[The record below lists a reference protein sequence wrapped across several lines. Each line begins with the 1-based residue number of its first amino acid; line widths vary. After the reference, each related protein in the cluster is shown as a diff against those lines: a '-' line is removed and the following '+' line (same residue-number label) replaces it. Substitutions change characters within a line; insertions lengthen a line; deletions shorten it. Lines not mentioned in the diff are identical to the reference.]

1 MKGNLKMN
9 EPNEMAR
16 IESYFQH
23 FTDFDFELRRISV
36 YANLFFR
43 NTGSETIEN
52 PEIMIQISPE
62 STGELSGK
70 ILSPSLIQVFGV
82 YMKTKKGP
90 QRGWSFARE
99 DWFSH
104 GKKTGEYRIQ
114 SIEPIQLTPGSS
126 YELRELQIDFE
137 FPKLAGTI
145 QIDAYIFSGE
155 DMHSVLN
162 PICIHLYGTPQQ

>member
-1 MKGNLKMN
+1 
-9 EPNEMAR
+9 
-16 IESYFQH
+16 
-23 FTDFDFELRRISV
+23 
-36 YANLFFR
+36 
-43 NTGSETIEN
+43 
-52 PEIMIQISPE
+52 MIQISPKN
-62 STGELSGK
+62 TGKLSGK
-70 ILSPSLIQVFGV
+70 VLSPSLTQVFGV
-82 YMKTKKGP
+82 YTKTKNGA
-90 QRGWSFARE
+90 QRGWSFVRE

-145 QIDAYIFSGE
+145 QIDAYILSGE

-162 PICIHLYGTPQQ
+162 PICIHLYGTLQQ